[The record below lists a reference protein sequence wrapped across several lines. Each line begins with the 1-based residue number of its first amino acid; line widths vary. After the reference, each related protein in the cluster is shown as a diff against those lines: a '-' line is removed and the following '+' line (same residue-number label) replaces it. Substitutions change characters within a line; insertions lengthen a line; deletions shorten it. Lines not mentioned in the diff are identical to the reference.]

1 MFFSKKMFSSDKAI
15 SGERIKD
22 YEYGISR
29 WYDAAEELFPHYYEM
44 NRKQRH
50 ALKAKIKTR
59 KSGSIDSLF
68 SYGNGH
74 YF

>member
-44 NRKQRH
+44 SCKQRH
-50 ALKAKIKTR
+50 ILKAKIDNYV
-59 KSGSIDSLF
+59 GYSI
-68 SYGNGH
+68 
-74 YF
+74 